1 MYEDEFWFT
10 REKMKAGERLGGG
23 GGRRSGDSRREED
36 DHLIACLLPDP
47 AFPVLRFLLASLGLT
62 Q

>member
-1 MYEDEFWFT
+1 
-10 REKMKAGERLGGG
+10 MKAGERLGGG